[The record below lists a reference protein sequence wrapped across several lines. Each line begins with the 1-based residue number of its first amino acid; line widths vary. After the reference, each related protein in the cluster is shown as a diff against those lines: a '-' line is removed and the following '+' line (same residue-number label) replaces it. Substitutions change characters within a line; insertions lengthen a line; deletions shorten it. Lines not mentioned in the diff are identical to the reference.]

1 MTKIEDEYTHLLE
14 EDEEEEEKVEQKKK
28 VNIGELF
35 GLTSA

>member
-14 EDEEEEEKVEQKKK
+14 EEEEEEEKVEQKKK